1 MMRIDRSIL
10 VAVFAA
16 SLMAASACSDSSG
29 PQAGPAAKVAVAT
42 APSASA
48 LVGASAGT
56 FAVKV
61 TDASGLPVPGVAVS
75 FSATGG
81 VSLTPTSGTTD
92 ASGLASTEVTLG
104 TVAGTVSVSAT
115 ATGVASSVSQNISAT
130 AGPAAKIVVA
140 PKTLRLVNVG
150 DTARVSATAQD
161 QFGNTAGAGTI
172 AYSVSDPTLLSV
184 DVTGLVSALR
194 QGGTAF
200 VISTSNSKSDTT
212 TVTVLPAGSSYC
224 TGLAGATPMA
234 IGDVQTFTGAQY
246 GCLSGAATGAEFA
259 IVAFNSSTDQT
270 SSLTASVMGN
280 GLGVAPTTF
289 AAASTAPALR
299 SVIGTGAVASAP
311 QLDES
316 FHLKLLASVKAEH
329 HNFAA
334 ARIARRQAA
343 ARSII
348 GSAGGTTISAAG
360 IPGTAQVGDL
370 VTLNVSANSCSNPT
384 NHALRVAAIGTKSI
398 VLADTLNPAN
408 GFTSADY
415 QRIATRFDTLVYPL
429 DVGAFGAPSDID
441 NNGRVAILFTRS
453 VNEQTPANSS
463 FFVGG
468 FFHPRDLY
476 PKTAANPQD
485 ACATSNEGEM
495 FYMLVP
501 DPTGIVNG
509 NAHTTGFVDSL
520 TTGIVAHEF
529 QHLING
535 SRRFYIN
542 TAANDFEETWLNEGL
557 SHIAEE
563 LLYYRE
569 SGFTP
574 RMNLNDTTIRILNR
588 PTYPIWKNDA
598 ASNFSR
604 FLQYIRAPNSNS
616 PFGNDDEL
624 ETRGATWSFLRY
636 AADRLGTTDG
646 NIWQR
651 FDDATVT
658 GLATLTSVF
667 GTDPIPLIRDWTVA
681 NYVDDLGVSS
691 DPRFMH
697 KSWNYRDIFTKTFL
711 NIPTYPLPINSLAD
725 GATKSFLVRGGSAA
739 YVRLSVPAGKEGL
752 LTFSS
757 QGGAPFAPLQ
767 FVVMRT
773 K

>member
-1 MMRIDRSIL
+1 M
-10 VAVFAA
+10 
-16 SLMAASACSDSSG
+16 
-29 PQAGPAAKVAVAT
+29 AT

-61 TDASGLPVPGVAVS
+61 TDAASVPVPGVAVS
-75 FSATGG
+75 FTATGG
-81 VSLTPTSGTTD
+81 VSLSPTSGLTD
-92 ASGLASTEVTLG
+92 ASGLASTQVTLG
-104 TVAGTVSVSAT
+104 TIAGTVSVSAT
-115 ATGVASSVSQNISAT
+115 AVGVASSVSSNISAS

-140 PKTLRLVNVG
+140 PKTLRLVDVG

-161 QFGNTAGAGTI
+161 QFGNTAGAGAI
-172 AYSVSDPTLLSV
+172 AFSVSDPTLLSV
-184 DVTGLVSALR
+184 DVTGLVRALR

-200 VISTSNSKSDTT
+200 VISTSNSTSDTT
-212 TVTVLPAGSSYC
+212 TVTVLPPGSSNC
-224 TGLAGATPMA
+224 TGLATSSPMA
-234 IGDVQTFTGAQY
+234 IGDVQTFTGTQY
-246 GCLSGAATGAEFA
+246 GCVSGAGSGAEFA

-270 SSLTASVMGN
+270 SSLTASVTGN

-289 AAASTAPALR
+289 TASTTTALR
-299 SVIGTGAVASAP
+299 SVSGAAAVVPAP

-316 FHLKLLASVKAEH
+316 FHLKLLASVKAAH
-329 HNFAA
+329 HNFAGVRSAQRLA
-334 ARIARRQAA
+334 AT
-343 ARSII
+343 RSIA

-370 VTLNVSANSCSNPT
+370 VTLNVSSNSCSNPT

-415 QRIATRFDTLVYPL
+415 LRIATRFDTLVYPL

-453 VNEQTPANSS
+453 VNEETPANVNY
-463 FFVGG
+463 FVGG
-468 FFHPRDLY
+468 FFHPRDLF
-476 PKTAANPQD
+476 PKVAPDPAD
-485 ACATSNEGEM
+485 ACPTSNEGEM

-501 DPTGIVNG
+501 DPTGVVNG
-509 NAHTTGFVDSL
+509 NARTTGFVDSL
-520 TTGIVAHEF
+520 TTGIIAHEF

-535 SRRFYIN
+535 SRRFYVN
-542 TAANDFEETWLNEGL
+542 TSASDFEETWLNEGL

-574 RMNLNDTTIRILNR
+574 RMNLNDSTIRILNR
-588 PTYPIWKNDA
+588 PTYPFWKNDA

-604 FLQYIRAPNSNS
+604 FLAYIRAPNSNS
-616 PFGNDDEL
+616 PFANDDEL

-636 AADRLGTTDG
+636 AADRLATTDG

-658 GLATLTSVF
+658 GLQTLTSVF
-667 GTDPIPLIRDWTVA
+667 GTDPVPLFRDWAVA
-681 NYVDDLGVSS
+681 NYIDDLGVSS

-697 KSWNYRDIFTKTFL
+697 KSWNFRDIFTNTFL
-711 NIPTYPLPINSLAD
+711 NIPTYPLLINTLAD
-725 GATKSFLVRGGSAA
+725 GATKSFLIRGGSAA

-752 LTFSS
+752 LTFGS
-757 QGGAPFAPLQ
+757 QGGAPFTPLQ